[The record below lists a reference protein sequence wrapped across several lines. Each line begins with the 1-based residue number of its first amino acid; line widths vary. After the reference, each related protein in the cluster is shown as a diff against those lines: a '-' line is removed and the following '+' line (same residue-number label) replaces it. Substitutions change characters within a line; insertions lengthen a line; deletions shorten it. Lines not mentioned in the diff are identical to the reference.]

1 MNKPSFF
8 AELKRRNVY
17 KVAVAYAVVGWL
29 VMQVTATVVPALHLP
44 GAITTGVVV
53 LVLLGFPIALVLAWA
68 FEMTPQ
74 GMKRTDEVGPNE
86 KLPQWSRRKFVALI
100 LVIAL
105 MAAALLGYQLF
116 RANPAPRQSEA
127 ATAISDKSIAVLPLV
142 NQSGDPAQ
150 EYFSDGL
157 TEELING
164 LGQIPELRV
173 IGRNSSFHLKGK
185 GGDSRV
191 IGQALGVAHLLE
203 GSVRK
208 AGDRVRIG
216 VQLVNAADG
225 SQRWSDTYDREL
237 KDIFAVQEEIAK
249 AVAHQL
255 RVRLL
260 GEAAA
265 VTSQPS
271 NQNLAAYSAFLQA
284 TSYFEKANPASVTE
298 ALAPLDEAIRLDAK
312 YAEAYAL
319 KARALNFLAVR
330 GGALS
335 RQQFEEARAA
345 ARAALALKPDLA
357 SARAAMAYIYIFCDW
372 NFAAAEAELNAIRQK
387 DASALNNLGS
397 LRAIQGRLDETIA
410 LRQEAVRLDPLHAEF
425 HRIIGN
431 SLVRAGRLDEAEAA
445 LRKALELQPEAR
457 QAHGPLAS
465 LATLRGDLDR
475 ALKEAEL
482 QRDPG
487 GIGIAI
493 VRFARGEREQA
504 DAALQALIKTH
515 ADRALSIAAVYA
527 FRGEAD
533 QMFDW
538 LNQAYEQREPTLVSA
553 LGVHPFFM
561 RYYSD
566 PRFVEL
572 CRKTGVTL
580 SK

>member
-1 MNKPSFF
+1 M
-8 AELKRRNVY
+8 
-17 KVAVAYAVVGWL
+17 
-29 VMQVTATVVPALHLP
+29 
-44 GAITTGVVV
+44 
-53 LVLLGFPIALVLAWA
+53 
-68 FEMTPQ
+68 
-74 GMKRTDEVGPNE
+74 
-86 KLPQWSRRKFVALI
+86 
-100 LVIAL
+100 
-105 MAAALLGYQLF
+105 
-116 RANPAPRQSEA
+116 
-127 ATAISDKSIAVLPLV
+127 

-185 GGDSRV
+185 GGDSRA

-260 GEAAA
+260 GDSAA

-271 NQNLAAYSAFLQA
+271 NQNLAAYNAFLLA
-284 TSYFEKANPASVTE
+284 KSHFEKANPASVTE

-319 KARALNFLAVR
+319 KARALNYLAVR

-357 SARAAMAYIYIFCDW
+357 SARAAMAYIYIFADW
-372 NFAAAEAELNAIRQK
+372 NFAAAEAELNAVRQK
-387 DASALNNLGS
+387 DASALNNLGT

-410 LRQEAVRLDPLHAEF
+410 LRQEAVRLEPLHAEF
-425 HRIIGN
+425 HRIIGA
-431 SLVRAGRLDEAEAA
+431 SLVRVGRLDEAEAA

-457 QAHGPLAS
+457 QAHGPLAVV
-465 LATLRGDLDR
+465 AILRGDFDR
-475 ALKEAEL
+475 ALKEVEL

-487 GIGIAI
+487 GSGMAI

-504 DAALQALIKTH
+504 DAALEALIKTP
-515 ADRALSIAAVYA
+515 ARPITIAVVYA

-538 LNQAYEQREPTLVSA
+538 LNRAYEQREPTLVSA
-553 LGVHPFFM
+553 LGGLPFFM

>member
-1 MNKPSFF
+1 MGFF
-8 AELKRRNVY
+8 QELKRRNVY
-17 KVAVAYAVVGWL
+17 KVAVAYAVVAWL
-29 VMQVTATVVPALHLP
+29 LVQAASILFPTFDAPSWVMKVFVALV
-44 GAITTGVVV
+44 AA
-53 LVLLGFPIALVLAWA
+53 GFPIALVIAWA
-68 FEMTPQ
+68 FELTPE
-74 GMKRTDEVGPNE
+74 GIKRTDKDVTVPKQRGSRTWIYVVLVG
-86 KLPQWSRRKFVALI
+86 
-100 LVIAL
+100 
-105 MAAALLGYQLF
+105 AALSIGLFFLGRYT
-116 RANPAPRQSEA
+116 ASNPAPRQSEA
-127 ATAISDKSIAVLPLV
+127 ATVSEKSIAVLPLV

-185 GGDSRV
+185 GGDSRA

-208 AGDRVRIG
+208 MGDRVRIG
-216 VQLVNAADG
+216 VQLVNAVDG
-225 SQRWSDTYDREL
+225 SQRWSDTYNREL

-249 AVAHQL
+249 AVADQL

-260 GEAAA
+260 GDAAA
-265 VTSQPS
+265 VTSKPS
-271 NQNLAAYSAFLQA
+271 NQNLTAYNAFLQA
-284 TSYFEKANPASVTE
+284 KSHFEKANPPSVTE

-330 GGALS
+330 GGAFS
-335 RQQFEEARAA
+335 RQQFEDARAA

-357 SARAAMAYIYIFCDW
+357 SARAAMAYIYIFGDW
-372 NFAAAEAELNAIRQK
+372 NFAAAEAELNAVRQK
-387 DASALNNLGS
+387 DASALNNLGT

-410 LRQEAVRLDPLHAEF
+410 LRQEAVRLEPLYADF

-431 SLVRAGRLDEAEAA
+431 SLVRVGRLDEAEAA
-445 LRKALELQPEAR
+445 FRKALELQPEAR
-457 QAHGPLAS
+457 QAHGPLAL
-465 LATLRGDLDR
+465 LALLRGDLDR
-475 ALKEAEL
+475 ALKETEL

-487 GIGIAI
+487 GIWFAI
-493 VRFARGEREQA
+493 VRFARGEREEA
-504 DAALQALIKTH
+504 DAALQALIETH
-515 ADRALSIAAVYA
+515 ADRAVNIAAVYA

-538 LNQAYEQREPTLVSA
+538 LNRAYEQREPTLVST
-553 LGVHPFFM
+553 LGLHPFFM

-566 PRFVEL
+566 PRFAEL

-580 SK
+580 PK

>member
-1 MNKPSFF
+1 MNPRNFF

-29 VMQVTATVVPALHLP
+29 LVQIATQVFPFFEIPNWAVRL
-44 GAITTGVVV
+44 VV
-53 LVLLGFPIALVLAWA
+53 LLIVVGFPIALVIAWA
-68 FEMTPQ
+68 FELTPE
-74 GMKRTDEVGPNE
+74 GINRTDESSSLPKRRGGRAWIYVVAGRRGVVGRAF
-86 KLPQWSRRKFVALI
+86 LPW
-100 LVIAL
+100 
-105 MAAALLGYQLF
+105 
-116 RANPAPRQSEA
+116 A
-127 ATAISDKSIAVLPLV
+127 ATASNGRRAGTSEKSIAVLPLV

-164 LGQIPELRV
+164 LGQIPALRV

-185 GGDSRV
+185 GGDSRA

-271 NQNLAAYSAFLQA
+271 NQNLAAYNAFLLA
-284 TSYFEKANPASVTE
+284 KSHFEKANPASVTE

-319 KARALNFLAVR
+319 KARALNYLAVR

-335 RQQFEEARAA
+335 RQQFEEARVA

-357 SARAAMAYIYIFCDW
+357 SARAAMAYIYIFGDW

-397 LRAIQGRLDETIA
+397 LRAIQGRIDETIV
-410 LRQEAVRLDPLHAEF
+410 LRQEAVRLEPLYADF
-425 HRIIGN
+425 HRIIGA
-431 SLVRAGRLDEAEAA
+431 SLVRVGRLDEAEAA

-457 QAHGPLAS
+457 QAHGPLAVV
-465 LATLRGDLDR
+465 AILRGDFDR
-475 ALKEAEL
+475 ALKEVEL

-487 GIGIAI
+487 SSGMAI

-504 DAALQALIKTH
+504 DAALETLIKTP
-515 ADRALSIAAVYA
+515 ARPITIAVVYA

-538 LNQAYEQREPTLVSA
+538 LNRAYEQRDPTLVSA
-553 LGVHPFFM
+553 LGGLPFFM

>member
-1 MNKPSFF
+1 MAHPNFF
-8 AELKRRNVY
+8 QELKRRNVY
-17 KVAVAYAVVGWL
+17 KVAVAYAVVAWL
-29 VMQVTATVVPALHLP
+29 LIQAASILFPTFDAPSWVMKVFVALV
-44 GAITTGVVV
+44 AA
-53 LVLLGFPIALVLAWA
+53 GFPIALVVAWA
-68 FEMTPQ
+68 FELTPE
-74 GMKRTDEVGPNE
+74 GIARTDKVAEVPKRRG
-86 KLPQWSRRKFVALI
+86 SRVWI
-100 LVIAL
+100 YVVLVG
-105 MAAALLGYQLF
+105 AALSIGLFFLGRYT
-116 RANPAPRQSEA
+116 ASNATPRQSEA
-127 ATAISDKSIAVLPLV
+127 ATVSEKSIAVLPLV

-185 GGDSRV
+185 GGDSRA

-208 AGDRVRIG
+208 MGDRVRIG

-260 GEAAA
+260 GDAAA

-271 NQNLAAYSAFLQA
+271 NQNLAAYNAFLLA
-284 TSYFEKANPASVTE
+284 KSHFEKANPASVTE
-298 ALAPLDEAIRLDAK
+298 ALAPLNEAIRLDAK

-357 SARAAMAYIYIFCDW
+357 SARAAMAYIYIFADW

-387 DASALNNLGS
+387 DASALNNLGT

-410 LRQEAVRLDPLHAEF
+410 LRQEAVRLEPLHAEF

-431 SLVRAGRLDEAEAA
+431 SLLRAGRLDEAEAA
-445 LRKALELQPEAR
+445 LRKALELQPESR
-457 QAHGPLAS
+457 QAHGPLAVV
-465 LATLRGDLDR
+465 AVMRGDFDR

-487 GIGIAI
+487 GTGIAV

-504 DAALQALIKTH
+504 DAALEALIKTH
-515 ADRALSIAAVYA
+515 ADRPISIATVYA

-538 LNQAYEQREPTLVSA
+538 LNRSYEQREPTLVGA
-553 LGVHPFFM
+553 LGGHPFFM

-566 PRFVEL
+566 PRFLEL